1 MKPGAGLF
9 IAALLWLFLG
19 AAAFFSPALSLVW
32 FLGGLSL
39 LPLVIADGLVTR
51 LLYGGFE
58 VSREIPSS
66 LALGEP
72 CRVTLRFRATAGG
85 LLPLGVILFDLYP
98 DSMGCTAFPAPIQR
112 KPLKNRGVLVF
123 EYPLTPLD
131 RGAWEFSGLELL
143 YRSPLRFWSRKV
155 FLPCISRGRTYPDFT
170 KIKQAAGRDLRGIR
184 ELSGRIPRRRGQGME
199 FLDLRE
205 YQPGDSVRAIDWR
218 ATGRWGKVVIREYQ
232 EEQDQQVLFILDSGY
247 RLHRREAPIAPIGG
261 FMPPEGGPLG
271 MNGAPLRH
279 QRRAP
284 IGGFR
289 PPEQGE
295 LRESRSLLRPPSP
308 SKAGAGFP
316 GYCPPQGPETPI
328 GGSPATASP
337 RGLKGPM
344 APPIGGAPTQ
354 FDSALNAV
362 LLLSYAALK
371 HGDSVAALSF
381 GAEERWLPPSKG
393 PGALTALLN
402 KLYDLKSAPVPSSP
416 FSALENALSRIRRR
430 TFIILVSNFREE
442 DGESLSWILPR
453 IQKQHLLLLV
463 NLREKEAEELAF
475 RRPRNRE
482 DFAERAAAFS
492 YLRSRQRLSAAW
504 EHLGL
509 LTLETSSAAISPD
522 LLNRYLLVKGSGR
535 L

>member
-19 AAAFFSPALSLVW
+19 AAAFFSPAISLIW

-39 LPLVIADGLVTR
+39 LPVIIADGLVTR

-72 CRVTLRFRATAGG
+72 CRVTLKFRAAAGI
-85 LLPLGVILFDLYP
+85 LPLGALIFDLYP

-112 KPLKNRGVLVF
+112 KPLKNRGVLTF

-170 KIKQAAGRDLRGIR
+170 RLKQAAGRDLRGIR

-218 ATGRWGKVVIREYQ
+218 ATGRRGKVVIREYQ

-247 RLHRREAPIAPIGG
+247 RLHRREGDAGG
-261 FMPPEGGPLG
+261 TL
-271 MNGAPLRH
+271 
-279 QRRAP
+279 
-284 IGGFR
+284 
-289 PPEQGE
+289 
-295 LRESRSLLRPPSP
+295 
-308 SKAGAGFP
+308 
-316 GYCPPQGPETPI
+316 
-328 GGSPATASP
+328 
-337 RGLKGPM
+337 
-344 APPIGGAPTQ
+344 TQ

-362 LLLSYAALK
+362 LLLSYTALK

-381 GAEERWLPPSKG
+381 GAEERWLPPGKG

-482 DFAERAAAFS
+482 EFAERAAAFS
-492 YLRSRQRLSAAW
+492 YLRSRQRLAAAW

-509 LTLETSSAAISPD
+509 LTLETSSAAISSD
-522 LLNRYLLVKGSGR
+522 LLNRYLLVKRSGR

>member
-19 AAAFFSPALSLVW
+19 AAAFFSPVLSLIW

-72 CRVTLRFRATAGG
+72 CRVILRFRATAGG
-85 LLPLGVILFDLYP
+85 LLPLGVSLFDLYP
-98 DSMGCTAFPAPIQR
+98 DSMGCTVFPAPIQR
-112 KPLKNRGVLVF
+112 KPLKNRGVLAF

-155 FLPCISRGRTYPDFT
+155 FLPCVSRGRTYPDFT
-170 KIKQAAGRDLRGIR
+170 KLKQAAGKDLRGIR

-218 ATGRWGKVVIREYQ
+218 ATGRRGKVVIREYQ

-261 FMPPEGGPLG
+261 FMPPE
-271 MNGAPLRH
+271 
-279 QRRAP
+279 
-284 IGGFR
+284 
-289 PPEQGE
+289 QGE
-295 LRESRSLLRPPSP
+295 LSRPHRGLQAPRAGRIKGIPLPPSPSLPPKAGPHRGVPAPGGRPPGNERRPPSP
-308 SKAGAGFP
+308 SKAGVGFP
-316 GYCPPQGPETPI
+316 GYCPPQGPET
-328 GGSPATASP
+328 
-337 RGLKGPM
+337 
-344 APPIGGAPTQ
+344 PIGGAPTQ

-482 DFAERAAAFS
+482 EFAERAAAFS
-492 YLRSRQRLSAAW
+492 YLRSRQRLSTTW

-522 LLNRYLLVKGSGR
+522 LLNRYLLVKRSGR

>member
-39 LPLVIADGLVTR
+39 LPFVIADGLITR

-58 VSREIPSS
+58 AVREIPSS
-66 LALGEP
+66 LALGDP
-72 CRVTLRFRATAGG
+72 CRVTLRLRAAPEG
-85 LLPLGVILFDLYP
+85 LLPLGILLFDLYP
-98 DSMGCTAFPAPIQR
+98 DSVGCTAFPAPLHR
-112 KPLKNRGVLVF
+112 KYLENRGSLAF
-123 EYPLTPLD
+123 EYTITPLE

-170 KIKQAAGRDLRGIR
+170 KLKQAAGRDLRGIR
-184 ELSGRIPRRRGQGME
+184 ELSGHIPRRRGQGME

-205 YQPGDSVRAIDWR
+205 YQPGDPVRAIDWR
-218 ATGRWGKVVIREYQ
+218 ATGRRGKVIIREYQ

-247 RLHRREAPIAPIGG
+247 RLHRRE
-261 FMPPEGGPLG
+261 
-271 MNGAPLRH
+271 
-279 QRRAP
+279 
-284 IGGFR
+284 
-289 PPEQGE
+289 GE
-295 LRESRSLLRPPSP
+295 LM
-308 SKAGAGFP
+308 
-316 GYCPPQGPETPI
+316 PEYMPEHQI
-328 GGSPATASP
+328 
-337 RGLKGPM
+337 RH
-344 APPIGGAPTQ
+344 TQ

-362 LLLSYAALK
+362 LLLSYAALR

-381 GAEERWLPPSKG
+381 GAEERWLPPGKG
-393 PGALTALLN
+393 PGALTGLLN

-416 FSALENALSRIRRR
+416 FSALENALSRVRRR

-453 IQKQHLLLLV
+453 IRNQHLLLLV

-475 RRPRNRE
+475 RQPRTPRE
-482 DFAERAAAFS
+482 FAERAAAFS
-492 YLRSRQRLSAAW
+492 YLRSRQRLYKTW

-509 LTLETSSAAISPD
+509 LTLETSSAAISSD
-522 LLNRYLLVKGSGR
+522 LINRYLQVKRSGR